1 MNAQP
6 NATAATGS
14 TGVGL
19 FLVWLLGHLGV
30 DMGAEVAVV
39 IAGGLTAIVLLIGR
53 DGLSGIARTVWRGKS
68 KP

>member
-14 TGVGL
+14 TGAGL

-39 IAGGLTAIVLLIGR
+39 IAGGLTTFVLLVGR
-53 DGLSGIARTVWRGKS
+53 DGIRGLFRTVWRGKQ